1 MHATNLFGRGFG
13 TKKFQL
19 ILTAEPTILS
29 VTDMDVAEKI
39 SRIAAIEGLATKTAE
54 QFVQQIPIFLAF
66 LMETNLLGKLHQ
78 DAVKDAVKG
87 NPRLLEGKHYVMTGF
102 RDKALMEKLAAHGA
116 EAGSAVKKTTFVL
129 LVKDTAADTT
139 KIKEA
144 KTFGIPIMTP
154 DDFISKY
161 QL

>member
-1 MHATNLFGRGFG
+1 
-13 TKKFQL
+13 
-19 ILTAEPTILS
+19 
-29 VTDMDVAEKI
+29 
-39 SRIAAIEGLATKTAE
+39 
-54 QFVQQIPIFLAF
+54 
-66 LMETNLLGKLHQ
+66 
-78 DAVKDAVKG
+78 
-87 NPRLLEGKHYVMTGF
+87 
-102 RDKALMEKLAAHGA
+102 MEKLAAHGA